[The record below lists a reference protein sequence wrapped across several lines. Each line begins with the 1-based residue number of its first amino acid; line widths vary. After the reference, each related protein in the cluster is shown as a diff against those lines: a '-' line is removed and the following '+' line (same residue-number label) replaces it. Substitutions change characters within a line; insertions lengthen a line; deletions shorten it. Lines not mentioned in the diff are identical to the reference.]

1 MRFFQYALADLLSE
15 NTKIRL
21 VALEKALERA
31 KASDKAAMAH
41 VTLLKQMKLQTRLY
55 LLALQP

>member
-31 KASDKAAMAH
+31 KASDKATMAH